1 MTFATQ
7 SGHSVATTSIRQRL
21 SDLTMGLGRRRAQD
35 RAYRST
41 VRQLSAMSDRDLTDI
56 GIHRANIHT
65 IAQQVAYGS

>member
-21 SDLTMGLGRRRAQD
+21 SGLTMGLGRRWAQE
-35 RAYRST
+35 RVYRRT
-41 VRQLSAMSDRDLTDI
+41 IRELSAMSDRDLTDI
-56 GIHRANIHT
+56 GIRRANIHT